1 MSESGTFIQPQ
12 PPSVPNAPGRRGSPR
27 RVRLAGYAV
36 GVVLAV
42 GLAALGLRL
51 VTALRDS
58 QSVAGVSQP
67 VAAAPDVSV
76 QPVITWERPVV
87 SDDGLVERSGVRI
100 VYVALTGGG
109 GLIDLRFQVVDP
121 SKAVVVHDAAT
132 PPAVVDEATGLV
144 AANLL
149 MGHSH
154 SGNFNS
160 GQTYYLIFEN
170 PGNLVQRGSTVS
182 VLLGDAEVDHVEVK

>member
-1 MSESGTFIQPQ
+1 MSESGILIQPQ
-12 PPSVPNAPGRRGSPR
+12 LPSTPNAPGRRWSSR

-58 QSVAGVSQP
+58 QSVAGASQP
-67 VAAAPDVSV
+67 VAAAPDVSD
-76 QPVITWERPVV
+76 QPVTTWERSVV

-109 GLIDLRFQVVDP
+109 GLIDLRFQVIDP
-121 SKAVVVHDAAT
+121 SKAAAVHDDAT
-132 PPAVVDEATGLV
+132 PPAIVDQASGLV
-144 AANLL
+144 VNSLL

-154 SGNFNS
+154 SGTFTA
-160 GQTYYLIFEN
+160 GQTYYLVFEN
-170 PGNLVQRGSTVS
+170 PGNLVQRGSMVS
-182 VLLGDAEVDHVEVK
+182 VLLGDAQVDDVVVK

>member
-67 VAAAPDVSV
+67 VAAAPEVSD

-87 SDDGLVERSGVRI
+87 SDDALVERSGVRI

-121 SKAVVVHDAAT
+121 SKAAIVHDNAN
-132 PPAVVDEATGLV
+132 PPAIVDEATGLV
-144 AANLL
+144 AASLL

-154 SGNFNS
+154 SDPFHA
-160 GQTYYLIFEN
+160 GQTYYLVFEN

-182 VLLGDAEVDHVEVK
+182 VLLGDAQVDDVVVQ